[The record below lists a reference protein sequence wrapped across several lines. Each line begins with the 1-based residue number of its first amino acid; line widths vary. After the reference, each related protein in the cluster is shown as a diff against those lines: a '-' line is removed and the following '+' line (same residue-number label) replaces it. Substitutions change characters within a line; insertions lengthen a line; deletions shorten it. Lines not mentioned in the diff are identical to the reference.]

1 MSLEKL
7 FVTNRYWP
15 VGSITATLGPLPA
28 GMGVPVR
35 LNVPSEFTLKIEM
48 VLARELAA

>member
-15 VGSITATLGPLPA
+15 SVDHRDIGTLPA